1 MSKPTNDGHQ
11 CRLTHEDAM
20 TIWRARDAYRVESAA
35 YGCLGTVFLLMV
47 GVTALT
53 GHWDGVLALVVLQG
67 LALWGV
73 PWLLRL
79 AWRGIRAWWR
89 QRVLVMVRMGLLT
102 GCQESARTL
111 ARLYGSKGDP
121 CPGPCAAERLR
132 VGSCV
137 PVTQESATPC
147 RGDTRCARGW

>member
-1 MSKPTNDGHQ
+1 MSKTANDGHR

-20 TIWRARDAYRVESAA
+20 AIWRARDVYRVESAG

-47 GVTALT
+47 FVTALK
-53 GHWDGVLALVVLQG
+53 GRWDGVLALVVLQG

-89 QRVLVMVRMGLLT
+89 QLILVMVLMGLLT
-102 GCQESARTL
+102 GCQEYARTV
-111 ARLYGSKGDP
+111 ARLYG
-121 CPGPCAAERLR
+121 
-132 VGSCV
+132 
-137 PVTQESATPC
+137 
-147 RGDTRCARGW
+147 

>member
-1 MSKPTNDGHQ
+1 MSKTANDGHR

-20 TIWRARDAYRVESAA
+20 AIWRARDVYRVESAG

-47 GVTALT
+47 FVTALK
-53 GHWDGVLALVVLQG
+53 GRWDGVLALVVLQG

-89 QRVLVMVRMGLLT
+89 QLILVMVLMGLLT
-102 GCQESARTL
+102 GCQEYARTV
-111 ARLYGSKGDP
+111 ARLYGYTGDP
-121 CPGPCAAERLR
+121 FPGPCAAERFQ
-132 VGSCV
+132 VGHCV
-137 PVTQESATPC
+137 PVKQEGAKP
-147 RGDTRCARGW
+147 

>member
-1 MSKPTNDGHQ
+1 MSKTANDGHR

-20 TIWRARDAYRVESAA
+20 TLWRARDAYRVERAA

-53 GHWDGVLALVVLQG
+53 GRWDGVLALVVLQG

-79 AWRGIRAWWR
+79 AWRGIRVWWR
-89 QRVLVMVRMGLLT
+89 QLLLAMVLLGLLT
-102 GCQESARTL
+102 SCEASARAL
-111 ARLYGSKGDP
+111 ARLDGYQGDP
-121 CPGPCAAERLR
+121 LPGPCAAESVK

-137 PVTQESATPC
+137 PVTQHNPKP
-147 RGDTRCARGW
+147 